1 MNIKKN
7 IKLKSVILIIFSILV
22 ISLLFYFFKNY
33 KNNNLIPIETEKE
46 NPSTFD
52 INEKNIFN
60 NTQENKTDNSVTINT
75 KNQNTIVKI
84 ITEDQ
89 NRKDLFND
97 FNEDN
102 LNISISNLSKIETD
116 IFSFYVP
123 KDTTVKKMKPDINN
137 PLSDCDVSIVNKDKD
152 MGVIILLKSCVSRF
166 GEYLGS
172 TDVGFEKD
180 GYAIIASYNVPLEEI
195 NNLKLLELK
204 ELYQSI
210 KKTFSLNSN
219 IRMINVFWGFNWSTI
234 EGCPSHMINPISRY
248 ISNDKNEAY
257 SAVEELIKGPTSA
270 ESYAH
275 FWSGFS
281 KNFTIK
287 SFDIKKGVATVELS
301 TSLNV
306 ESDAWKDGSCGKE
319 VAKKQLYYTL
329 GQFPYI
335 EKIIYIINGKQ
346 QTEYPDMISSTYRL

>member
-1 MNIKKN
+1 MKKN
-7 IKLKSVILIIFSILV
+7 KVIGVILVIFSILV
-22 ISLLFYFFKNY
+22 ISIIAYFFINY
-33 KNNNLIPIETEKE
+33 KNNDFSFMGAEKE
-46 NPSTFD
+46 TTSTLD
-52 INEKNIFN
+52 IDEENIFDNIN
-60 NTQENKTDNSVTINT
+60 NTQENKTDNSISTDTNNKNT
-75 KNQNTIVKI
+75 VVKI
-84 ITEDQ
+84 TTEDP
-89 NRKDLFND
+89 NRKNLFND
-97 FNEDN
+97 FNEDT

-123 KDTTVKKMKPDINN
+123 KDTIVKKMKLDTSN
-137 PLSDCDVSIVNKDKD
+137 PLSGCDVSVVNKDKD

-166 GEYLGS
+166 GEYLGN

-180 GYAIIASYNVPLEEI
+180 GYAVIASYNVPLEEI

-219 IRMINVFWGFNWSTI
+219 IRMINVFWAFNWSTT
-234 EGCPSHMINPISRY
+234 EGCPSSMIDKISRY
-248 ISNDKNEAY
+248 VSTDEDVAR
-257 SAVEELIKGPTSA
+257 SAIEELIKGPTST

-281 KNFTIK
+281 KNFTLD
-287 SFDIKKGVATVELS
+287 SFDVKNGVATVELS

-335 EKIIYIINGKQ
+335 EKIIYKINGKQ
-346 QTEYPDMISSTYRL
+346 QTEYPEMISSTYRL